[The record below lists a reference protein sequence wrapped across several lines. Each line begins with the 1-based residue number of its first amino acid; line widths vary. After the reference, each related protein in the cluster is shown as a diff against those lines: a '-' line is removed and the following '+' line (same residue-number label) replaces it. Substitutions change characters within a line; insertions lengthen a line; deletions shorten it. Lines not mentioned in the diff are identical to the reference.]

1 MKQYKKPT
9 TKDLLKFEILKQVY
23 KRNIFKRVYYTW
35 KFNQVNK
42 EIEEGY
48 YYERWKW
55 NCKRLLKRTR

>member
-23 KRNIFKRVYYTW
+23 KRNIFKRTYYTW

-48 YYERWKW
+48 YYER
-55 NCKRLLKRTR
+55 